1 MEVGDIILYHMAD
14 IDDEEG
20 DGYLVQV
27 YPMAQELDGLLP
39 ELEVE
44 FVREMITVWYDGEEE
59 EVEESMKAWMEEEE
73 EDKNVAPAA
82 QVSAAAAAAVL
93 PMW

>member
-44 FVREMITVWYDGEEE
+44 FVREMITV
-59 EVEESMKAWMEEEE
+59 SKRA
-73 EDKNVAPAA
+73 
-82 QVSAAAAAAVL
+82 
-93 PMW
+93 

>member
-1 MEVGDIILYHMAD
+1 MLKVVDKRTLVCWCQNIFDERTIVIHGPYADEATVEVGDIILYHMAD

-27 YPMAQELDGLLP
+27 YPMAQELDGLLRLP

-44 FVREMITVWYDGEEE
+44 FVREMITV
-59 EVEESMKAWMEEEE
+59 SKRA
-73 EDKNVAPAA
+73 
-82 QVSAAAAAAVL
+82 
-93 PMW
+93 